1 MTDSRAVSLAR
12 AHLEAWSNHDLE
24 KARRNLAPDVQFH
37 SPAGTLVGIDEYME
51 GQRGLAQFAKRVVPG
66 SLRVIAA
73 TGDEQNA
80 LIMYSVDTEG
90 GPLGPRTFP
99 SAQTWQLDEAGKIQ
113 VERIISYSTPR
124 S

>member
-12 AHLEAWSNHDLE
+12 AHLEAWTNHDLE
-24 KARRNLAPDVQFH
+24 TARGNLAADVQFH
-37 SPAGTLVGIDEYME
+37 SPAGTLVGVDEYMD
-51 GQRGLAQFAKRVVPG
+51 GPRGLAQFAKRVVPG
-66 SLRVIAA
+66 SLSVIASM
-73 TGDEQNA
+73 GDEQNA
-80 LIMYSVDTEG
+80 LIVYRVDTEG